1 MSSGNRGPSKPWIK
15 SIDDW
20 LVTCQAVNFFVV
32 SAVCSLALTPILLG
46 WVHLAE
52 MSFWIRI
59 PWAILTIIGPIGL
72 VSVYFGMW
80 LYWVRVDHSAVWAKR
95 LWFVIPLLGPW
106 YGNCLYCFFVY
117 LPQVLRKTRAR
128 TV

>member
-1 MSSGNRGPSKPWIK
+1 MSSGNGGPSKPWIK
-15 SIDDW
+15 YIDDW
-20 LVTCQAVNFFVV
+20 LVTRQAVNFFVV